1 MIAASSVETEAL
13 AKMPLVK
20 CFRGF
25 LSNMLLVV
33 RLSFQKGK
41 QKNKRIHL
49 CKSTVETFIQEAV
62 IKWKR
67 CPEVRGT
74 A

>member
-1 MIAASSVETEAL
+1 MIAASSVETKAF

-20 CFRGF
+20 CFQGF
-25 LSNMLLVV
+25 LSNMWLVV
-33 RLSFQKGK
+33 RLSFQK

-49 CKSTVETFIQEAV
+49 CTSTVEIPTQEAE
-62 IKWKR
+62 IKRKR
-67 CPEVRGT
+67 CPEVRET